1 MVLVRCNDCGYEWDS
16 NAKSPRCPKKDCKSK
31 NVTPVEVENGSV
43 EEQNDSNTEEI
54 VIEENFVPEVQEV
67 VEPVG
72 PSVSISDEAMM
83 KLDYVSEL
91 MNIGKS
97 ELVEKLIDSI
107 YSKITPF
114 IVPIDKIVRRG
125 SVYEID
131 VNGLEDKVFLR
142 LSIMFSELRQALI
155 VASSFNQQGTT
166 SVVSHDG
173 RYWRVFYELPDPKDV
188 FDLSQFR
195 DVFGRKL
202 ILRVS

>member
-1 MVLVRCNDCGYEWDS
+1 MVLVRCNDCGYEWES

-31 NVTPVEVENGSV
+31 NVTPVEAENEGV
-43 EEQNDSNTEEI
+43 GGQKDSNTEEI
-54 VIEENFVPEVQEV
+54 RIEENFVPEIQEV
-67 VEPVG
+67 IEPVG
-72 PSVSISDEAMM
+72 PSVSISEDAMM

-91 MNIGKS
+91 MNIDKT
-97 ELVEKLIDSI
+97 ELVEKLINSI

-114 IVPIDKIVRRG
+114 VVPINKIVRRG

-131 VNGLEDKVFLR
+131 VDGLEDKVFLR

-188 FDLSQFR
+188 FDLSQFK

-202 ILRVS
+202 ALRFS